1 MQGEASKKLEEARKE
16 RDFLKDL
23 NGSLLRNQ
31 ADLQKQLAGAQAQ
44 LESVTEVKRAAI
56 SDLEEQVRRCSTR
69 FHRLGLGSAR
79 GQLLCH
85 LTPAAASH
93 ACRCR
98 CGTSWCTSRLGALW
112 PAMTT
117 CRMHKCCLCQRLSRR
132 LCRRGEAVG
141 GNTCDMLWAAQRCCA
156 LDATE

>member
-1 MQGEASKKLEEARKE
+1 MQGEVSKKLEEARKE

-31 ADLQKQLAGAQAQ
+31 ADLQKQLADAQAQ
-44 LESVTEVKRAAI
+44 LKSVTEVKQAAI
-56 SDLEEQVRRCSTR
+56 SDLEEQVRRYSIR
-69 FHRLGLGSAR
+69 FHRLDPGSER
-79 GQLLCH
+79 SQLLCR
-85 LTPAAASH
+85 LTSAAASH
-93 ACRCR
+93 ACGCR

-112 PAMTT
+112 PGTTT

-141 GNTCDMLWAAQRCCA
+141 GNCCDTLIATQWCCA
-156 LDATE
+156 LDAFE